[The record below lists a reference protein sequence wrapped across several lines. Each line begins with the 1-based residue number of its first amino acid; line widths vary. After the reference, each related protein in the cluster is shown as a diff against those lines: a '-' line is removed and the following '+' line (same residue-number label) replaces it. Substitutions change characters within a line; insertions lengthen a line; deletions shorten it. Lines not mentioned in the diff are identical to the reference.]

1 MCCSG
6 NPGQRGSFSR
16 AMLERRSGFL
26 RFDSSF
32 GRAEG
37 EMPGDR
43 SRPLSA
49 CTSADLQETKMKESV
64 AEENPL
70 ALLKTDTVD
79 EGSAEKMAL
88 NIKHREKDLNSFN
101 KNLLHTRHLI
111 SAVKKGHGYFHLLK
125 KEEEMKTKVLPA
137 EKQRLELQST
147 SQEDIVDVQK
157 EETRMMDSGQASF
170 LRTDDS
176 LQKRP
181 RRMKQT
187 STRPFTPVYNSLF
200 SDKLSEVDPMAL
212 FRQLCALHWLLEAL
226 NEESSTTTTMTP
238 VYNCWNA
245 REPGGCRTT
254 LKGINKEK
262 AVQLKWEHFVT
273 PGKTKKFLQRS
284 VRSQYFPRRKSSFMS
299 VSRLSGLSSTM
310 DSTSSLID
318 SGATT
323 EGHREGEDSD
333 SVASSSFI
341 LCKSSQENE
350 NAMSDYLRSLRE
362 MIQAHVARDLA
373 ADGRYQKINL
383 VWTAPENQNQDK
395 TCSSATDETPNAK
408 TEVQKSKRPPLNN
421 ETAASQFITGKSS
434 LSLDMRRKF
443 SKVTDE
449 AVSCLNKNV
458 EAMEGRRQVFNAQK
472 LNSLRTM
479 THFQK
484 DLHRMRK
491 SFLHVTQSCRNSKN
505 WLFSLFTRIPDDVK
519 KIPKIEK
526 ILSKLERFTDIH
538 YEGIRPR
545 TFLKVLNGLR
555 IWELCS
561 PDLCVA
567 IEFVRE
573 NLVQMSENDYT
584 AWLHSRVVISS
595 RPQSAPATG

>member
-79 EGSAEKMAL
+79 EGSAEKMKAL

-408 TEVQKSKRPPLNN
+408 TEVQKSKR
-421 ETAASQFITGKSS
+421 
-434 LSLDMRRKF
+434 
-443 SKVTDE
+443 
-449 AVSCLNKNV
+449 
-458 EAMEGRRQVFNAQK
+458 RRQVFNAQK